1 MLYPERLHQLTK
13 EHADTVAALVCGLFL
28 FCGWFALHLGFLGWA
43 LLLLPIAYVIGGYE
57 SAREGLTTLIKEKEL
72 DVDLLMIV
80 AALGAAG
87 LGLWRREYYL
97 IIDGAILILIFA
109 ISGAL
114 EGYAMRR
121 TERSIQSLMSL
132 TQDTARVVRQGK
144 EEVITIAQLQLG
156 DEIIV
161 KPGELIPTDAVIIEG
176 YSTLNQA
183 AITGESLPIE
193 KTVGDE
199 VFAGTLNGYGALK
212 LKLHQPPE
220 SSLIQRVIR
229 LVQQA
234 QTETPPSQQ
243 FIERFERGY
252 ARVIVLAGVLLLILP
267 PFLKYWDW
275 ETSIYRALTFLVV
288 ASPCALMAAIMPTLL
303 SGIANGA
310 KQGIL
315 FKNGSQLEMMGKV
328 RAIAFDKTGTLTTG
342 ILEVCEV
349 IPTSEYTKDDV
360 LKAAAS
366 VESRSEHPLGEAI
379 VKASKNLDWTA
390 ATEVQAFPGQGIIGI
405 VNNQEIIAGKDDF
418 VKNYVVDLPQNLIE
432 IASKFE
438 LQGKTVVWIGE
449 NEEETGTEGQGDAGK
464 RSKEDTVTRSKEDAV
479 TRSKEDTVRRSKG
492 DTVRRSQ
499 QDAENVSSA
508 SPPLPI
514 PASPPDSITAS
525 SSLSASYQ
533 VLGIIAI
540 ADTVRSQA
548 GTTISHLKKLGVEQI
563 VMLTGDNQQ
572 TAESVARELGVDR
585 VYAELLPE
593 DKLHVIRRLQQEYK
607 TVAMVGDGINDAPAL
622 AQASVGVAMGTA
634 GSDVALETADI
645 VLMADKLEKIAVAMR
660 LGKRA
665 QAIVKQNITIALGF
679 IVLLLIGN
687 FLGDINLPIG
697 VVGHEG
703 STVLVTLSGL
713 RLLKN

>member
-1 MLYPERLHQLTK
+1 MLYPERLHQFTK
-13 EHADTVAALVCGLFL
+13 EHSDAFAAIVCGLL
-28 FCGWFALHLGFLGWA
+28 LLIGWLALHLGFLGWA
-43 LLLLPIAYVIGGYE
+43 LLLLPAAYIIGGYE
-57 SAREGLTTLIKEKEL
+57 SAREGLTTLIEEKEL

-87 LGLWRREYYL
+87 LGVWRREYHL
-97 IIDGAILILIFA
+97 IIDGAVLILIFA

-121 TERSIQSLMSL
+121 TERSIRSLMSL
-132 TQDTARVVRQGK
+132 TQDTATVLRQGK
-144 EEVITIAQLQLG
+144 EEVVPVVQLQVG

-161 KPGELIPTDAVIIEG
+161 KPGELIPTDAVIVEG
-176 YSTLNQA
+176 YTTLNQA
-183 AITGESLPIE
+183 AITGESLPVE

-229 LVQQA
+229 LVKQA
-234 QTETPPSQQ
+234 QTEAPPSQQ
-243 FIERFERGY
+243 FIERFERAY
-252 ARVIVLAGVLLLILP
+252 ARVIVVAGVLLVILP
-267 PFLKYWDW
+267 PFLWNWDW
-275 ETSIYRALTFLVV
+275 ETTIYRALTFLVV

-315 FKNGSQLEMMGKV
+315 FKNGAQLEMMGRV

-342 ILEVCEV
+342 QVQV
-349 IPTSEYTKDDV
+349 FQVSTNSNYTRSDV

-366 VESRSEHPLGEAI
+366 VESRSEHPLAQAI
-379 VKASKNLDWTA
+379 VEASKNLDWVA
-390 ATEVQAFPGQGIIGI
+390 ATEVQAFPGQGILGI
-405 VNNQEIIAGKDDF
+405 VDNQEVIVGKNGFLQKYVANLPTNLSDIAEDW
-418 VKNYVVDLPQNLIE
+418 E
-432 IASKFE
+432 RE
-438 LQGKTVVWIGE
+438 GKTVVWVANSRWGDGE
-449 NEEETGTEGQGDAGK
+449 KT
-464 RSKEDTVTRSKEDAV
+464 
-479 TRSKEDTVRRSKG
+479 
-492 DTVRRSQ
+492 
-499 QDAENVSSA
+499 
-508 SPPLPI
+508 SPHHPTTP
-514 PASPPDSITAS
+514 
-525 SSLSASYQ
+525 SLYQ

-540 ADTVRSQA
+540 ADQLRTQA
-548 GTTISHLKKLGVEQI
+548 AETITRLKKLGVEQV

-572 TAESVARELGVDR
+572 TAESVGREVGVDR

-593 DKLHVIRRLQQEYK
+593 DKLHVIRSLQREYQ

-622 AQASVGVAMGTA
+622 AQASVGIAMGGA

-645 VLMADKLEKIAVAMR
+645 VLMADRLEKIEVAMR

-665 QAIVKQNITIALGF
+665 QAIVKQNIAIALGF
-679 IVLLLIGN
+679 IILLLIGN
-687 FLGDINLPIG
+687 FMGNINLPIG

-703 STVLVTLSGL
+703 STVFVTLSGL
-713 RLLKN
+713 RMLKK